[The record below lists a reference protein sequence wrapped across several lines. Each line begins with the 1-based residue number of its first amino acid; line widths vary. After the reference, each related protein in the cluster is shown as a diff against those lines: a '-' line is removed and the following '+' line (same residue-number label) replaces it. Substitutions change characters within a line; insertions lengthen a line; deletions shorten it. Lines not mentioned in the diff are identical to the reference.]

1 MFVDNV
7 KIYVKAGNGGNGAV
21 SFRREK
27 YVSHGGPDG
36 GDGGHGGNVVFVVDE
51 GCNTLL
57 AFKYKPKFIAED
69 GANGGGAKFHGATA
83 PDLEIK
89 VPAGTLIK
97 DAATGKIM
105 KDMSDGEPYVFNNRV
120 YIYGSHDIFNGEYFC
135 PGDYVTWSAPVND
148 LGNWTYEGV
157 IFKRTDDPANKFIS
171 IAPRLK

>member
-7 KIYVKAGNGGNGAV
+7 KIYVKAGDGGNGAV

-36 GDGGHGGNVVFVVDE
+36 GDGGHGGNIVFVVDE

-57 AFKYKPKFIAED
+57 TFKYKHKFIAEN

-97 DAATGKIM
+97 DANTGKIM
-105 KDMSDGEPYVFNNRV
+105 KDMMFSLMLNLSANMWGDPNSRLRFSKIGINT
-120 YIYGSHDIFNGEYFC
+120 IFRFLIKIGRQE
-135 PGDYVTWSAPVND
+135 
-148 LGNWTYEGV
+148 
-157 IFKRTDDPANKFIS
+157 
-171 IAPRLK
+171 